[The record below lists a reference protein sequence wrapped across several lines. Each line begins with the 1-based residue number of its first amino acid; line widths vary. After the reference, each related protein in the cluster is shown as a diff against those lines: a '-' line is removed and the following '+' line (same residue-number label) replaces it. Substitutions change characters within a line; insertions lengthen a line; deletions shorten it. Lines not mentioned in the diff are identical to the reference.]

1 MPRRLAWVGV
11 AWLRHSPCS
20 KARIVPRSPT
30 AQARPLASPAISNKG
45 AFSGLLSYIPV
56 SGFTTPPRA
65 GRIGA
70 AVEVQDA
77 AFVSNH
83 HNMVTVGPARP
94 KHGAFGRS
102 DVGDTSPGSA
112 MWSGRVARL
121 RKVAK

>member
-1 MPRRLAWVGV
+1 MFDQDMMCAPRCATGFKPIFTICHGV
-11 AWLRHSPCS
+11 QILVAVDGVL
-20 KARIVPRSPT
+20 KGKKVP
-30 AQARPLASPAISNKG
+30 AAS
-45 AFSGLLSYIPV
+45 
-56 SGFTTPPRA
+56 
-65 GRIGA
+65 GA
-70 AVEVQDA
+70 AVEVQGA

-121 RKVAK
+121 RKVAPSATSAG